1 MFTGIIEEIGRI
13 ERADVHPE
21 LARFTVACKKA
32 LGGSGVGTSIAVNG
46 VCITAVEVG
55 DSDFTFEAVPETLRR
70 SNFRELQV
78 GDGVNLERPMSVGSR
93 FGGHIVQGH
102 VDGLAEVTS
111 IEADGE
117 SRMYGFEV
125 EPAIAR
131 FLVEKAYVALDGAS
145 LTIAWCDGAQFGVA
159 LIPHTIANVVMGA
172 KEPGYKANVEVDIV
186 AKYVEKLTADGR
198 KPEIRA

>member
-1 MFTGIIEEIGRI
+1 M
-13 ERADVHPE
+13 
-21 LARFTVACKKA
+21 
-32 LGGSGVGTSIAVNG
+32 
-46 VCITAVEVG
+46 TAVEVG

-70 SNFRELQV
+70 SNLGELQA

-125 EPAIAR
+125 GPVIAR
-131 FLVEKAYVALDGAS
+131 FLVEKAYIALDGAS
-145 LTIAWCDGAQFGVA
+145 LTIAWCDGARFGVA
-159 LIPHTIANVVMGA
+159 LIPHTIANVVIGS
-172 KEPGYKANVEVDIV
+172 KEPGYRANVEVDIV
-186 AKYVEKLTADGR
+186 AKYVEKLTADGS
-198 KPEIRA
+198 

>member
-13 ERADVHPE
+13 ERADVNPE
-21 LARFTVACKKA
+21 LARFTVACKKT
-32 LGGSGVGTSIAVNG
+32 LGGSAVGSSIAVNG
-46 VCITAVEVG
+46 VCVTAVEVG

-70 SNFRELQV
+70 SNLGELQV
-78 GDGVNLERPMSVGSR
+78 GGGVNLERPMSVGSR

-125 EPAIAR
+125 GPAIAR
-131 FLVEKAYVALDGAS
+131 FLVEKAYIALDGAS
-145 LTIAWCDGAQFGVA
+145 LTIAWRDGSRFGVA
-159 LIPHTIANVVMGA
+159 LIPHTIANVVMGS
-172 KEPGYKANVEVDIV
+172 KEPGYMANVEVDIV

-198 KPEIRA
+198 

>member
-1 MFTGIIEEIGRI
+1 MFTGIVEEIGRI

-21 LARFTVACKKA
+21 LARFTVACENT
-32 LGGSGVGTSIAVNG
+32 LDGSAVGSSIAVNG
-46 VCITAVEVG
+46 VCVTAVEVG

-70 SNFRELQV
+70 SNLGELQA

-125 EPAIAR
+125 GPAIAR
-131 FLVEKAYVALDGAS
+131 FLVEKAYIALDGAS
-145 LTIAWCDGAQFGVA
+145 LTIAWCDGARFGVA
-159 LIPHTIANVVMGA
+159 LIPHTIANVVIGS
-172 KEPGYKANVEVDIV
+172 KEPGYRANVEVDIV
-186 AKYVEKLTADGR
+186 AKYVEKLTADGS
-198 KPEIRA
+198 